1 MFLSLSGAFR
11 EGGITEGVVSGISR
25 SDKGLTLETLA
36 LNTLYDGLFTLS
48 TQLIMPNYLFHLQ
61 PAFCLDCEE
70 DVEFC
75 PRPHVVIQK
84 ESVVLVSWKT

>member
-1 MFLSLSGAFR
+1 MFLSLSGTFR

-48 TQLIMPNYLFHLQ
+48 TQLIIPNYLFHLQ
-61 PAFCLDCEE
+61 PAFCVNCKK
-70 DVEFC
+70 DVEFS
-75 PRPHVVIQK
+75 PRPHVVIRK